1 MCNCCQI
8 RHIILTRPNKPD
20 AESAREVGNA
30 REEVALG
37 DELAGGL
44 PLLLVLGILGGK
56 LDLGKDPALQFLDAL
71 DLGLL
76 VLDVLLAV
84 GGLGVG
90 RGGGGGMTLEIIGLL
105 GGVIG
110 DHGLAAA
117 DDGRGML
124 TLVRHVAIG
133 VCLCLRWEIE
143 SNSPTIVK

>member
-1 MCNCCQI
+1 MQLLSDI

-20 AESAREVGNA
+20 AESAREVGNT

-37 DELAGGL
+37 NVLAGGL
-44 PLLLVLGILGGK
+44 PLLLVLGIPGRQ
-56 LDLGKDPALQFLDAL
+56 LDLGKLPALRFLDAL

-76 VLDVLLAV
+76 VLEVLLAV

-90 RGGGGGMTLEIIGLL
+90 GGGDGGMALEILGLL
-105 GGVIG
+105 GGALG

-133 VCLCLRWEIE
+133 LCLCLRWEIE
-143 SNSPTIVK
+143 SYSPTIVK

>member
-1 MCNCCQI
+1 MQLLSDI
-8 RHIILTRPNKPD
+8 RQIILTRPNEPD
-20 AESAREVGNA
+20 AESAREVGDT

-90 RGGGGGMTLEIIGLL
+90 GGGDGGVTLEILGLL
-105 GGVIG
+105 GGALG
-110 DHGLAAA
+110 DHGRAAA
-117 DDGRGML
+117 DDG
-124 TLVRHVAIG
+124 LVRHGAIG
-133 VCLCLRWEIE
+133 LCLRLRWEIE

>member
-1 MCNCCQI
+1 MLSGI
-8 RHIILTRPNKPD
+8 HVRHIILTRPNKPD
-20 AESAREVGNA
+20 AESAREVGNT

-76 VLDVLLAV
+76 ILDVLLAV

-90 RGGGGGMTLEIIGLL
+90 GGG
-105 GGVIG
+105 
-110 DHGLAAA
+110 D

-133 VCLCLRWEIE
+133 LCLCLRWKIE
-143 SNSPTIVK
+143 SNSPTIAK

>member
-1 MCNCCQI
+1 MHYHQRIYITYQFAIGIIAHVQLLSDI

-20 AESAREVGNA
+20 AESAREVGNT

-37 DELAGGL
+37 NVLAGGL
-44 PLLLVLGILGGK
+44 PLLLVLGIPGRQ
-56 LDLGKDPALQFLDAL
+56 LDLGKLPALRFLDAL

-84 GGLGVG
+84 GSLGVG
-90 RGGGGGMTLEIIGLL
+90 GGG
-105 GGVIG
+105 
-110 DHGLAAA
+110 D

-133 VCLCLRWEIE
+133 LCLCLRWEIE
-143 SNSPTIVK
+143 SYSPTIVK